1 MPRVRR
7 EPHVDRPRAMSCRPH
22 AVRAVPSAHA
32 PGRRFTL
39 DGVLTVVLMAGVAFV
54 GAALIDVGTLGLLA
68 G

>member
-1 MPRVRR
+1 
-7 EPHVDRPRAMSCRPH
+7 
-22 AVRAVPSAHA
+22 VPSAHA

-54 GAALIDVGTLGLLA
+54 GAALIDVGALGLLA